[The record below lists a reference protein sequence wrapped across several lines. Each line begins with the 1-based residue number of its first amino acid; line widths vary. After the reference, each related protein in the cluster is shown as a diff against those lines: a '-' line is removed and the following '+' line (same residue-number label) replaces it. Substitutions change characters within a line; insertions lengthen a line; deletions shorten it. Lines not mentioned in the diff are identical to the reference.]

1 MDRLFRGSGLQKSEI
16 QMLAG
21 LAPFWS
27 LAQLGGGHCW
37 YTLVF
42 LGGWWMK
49 PFDFSLSTYGCA
61 QSPLIKTPAIGLSV
75 CLNPF

>member
-42 LGGWWMK
+42 LGGMV
-49 PFDFSLSTYGCA
+49 GR
-61 QSPLIKTPAIGLSV
+61 
-75 CLNPF
+75 